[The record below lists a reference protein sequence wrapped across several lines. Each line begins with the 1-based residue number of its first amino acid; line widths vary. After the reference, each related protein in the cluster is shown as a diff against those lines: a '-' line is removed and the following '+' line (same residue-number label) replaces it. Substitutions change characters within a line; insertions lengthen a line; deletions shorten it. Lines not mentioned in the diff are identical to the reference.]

1 MTIAVPT
8 KHLDSHL
15 PPVLHVARQSTLI
28 LIGES
33 PLKERKKFNQPN
45 KSPLRKHV
53 TCHCVH
59 TSSATPC
66 KQPCTGPPS
75 PQSKL
80 RTSHALS
87 ARLFAN
93 LSQKVLEQLPLA
105 ERQAHTEEPA
115 LPLLLDEM
123 MSKHWIRP
131 KLSSTAFPWLLVD
144 KPSTPWLQIA
154 SSAWGS
160 F

>member
-1 MTIAVPT
+1 MGQLLNESHQPRARGPNLRPLNMTIAVPT

-87 ARLFAN
+87 ARLFAEP
-93 LSQKVLEQLPLA
+93 SQKVLEQLPLA

-115 LPLLLDEM
+115 LPRLLDDGQTLV
-123 MSKHWIRP
+123 RP
-131 KLSSTAFPWLLVD
+131 KL
-144 KPSTPWLQIA
+144 
-154 SSAWGS
+154 
-160 F
+160 